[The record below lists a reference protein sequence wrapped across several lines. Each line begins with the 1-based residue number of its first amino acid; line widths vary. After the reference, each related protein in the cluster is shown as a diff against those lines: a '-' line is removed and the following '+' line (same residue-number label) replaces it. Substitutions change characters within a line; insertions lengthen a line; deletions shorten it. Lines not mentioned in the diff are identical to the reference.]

1 MTKARYQESLLKIME
16 SKVHWA
22 WPGFTSGL
30 VPKEAMHI
38 HFEQEF
44 EVYVRDFP
52 TMIARAFV
60 QCRIPEVRQELVE
73 NLYEEE
79 TGGLAAGKPHP
90 ELFLLYP
97 EGLGCDMERFKNIKL
112 LPEALA
118 YRAFLDQATTQHGWE
133 IATAITTLFIEG
145 TPYERGEVD
154 ENAPKRPETP
164 LNEHPLV
171 KHYGLSEE
179 HLALTKAHRKVEGE
193 HRSSAW
199 NVVLDYVD
207 ESKYLDVVAA
217 MEQACA
223 LWKFYRTGVARA
235 CGLTQNDAGE
245 PVLAASSSSS

>member
-1 MTKARYQESLLKIME
+1 ME

-30 VPKEAMHI
+30 VPKEAMHT
-38 HFEQEF
+38 HFEQEY

-60 QCRIPEVRQELVE
+60 QCRIPTVRKELVE

-79 TGGLAAGKPHP
+79 TGGLAAGRPHP

-97 EGLGCDMERFKNIKL
+97 AGLDCDMARFDNIKL
-112 LPEALA
+112 LPESLA

-145 TPYERGEVD
+145 TPYERGEID
-154 ENAPKRPETP
+154 ENAPKRPAP
-164 LNEHPLV
+164 ALSEHPLV
-171 KHYGLSEE
+171 KHYGLTEE
-179 HLALTKAHRKVEGE
+179 NLALTKAHRQVEGE

-199 NVVLDYVD
+199 KIMLEEVH
-207 ESKYLDVVAA
+207 ESKYQDVAAA

-223 LWKFYRTGVARA
+223 LWKFYRSGIARA
-235 CGLTQNDAGE
+235 CGLSQNSDGE
-245 PVLAASSSSS
+245 PVLTGVVKAQ